1 MSGNYI
7 PFSGNPSAY
16 GQGPQHLFF
25 SGLGQAASPPPA
37 PPPLPSQPFGVDTLG
52 YPGGTSGALGDM
64 PSVSTPSPDQSL
76 AAMGNAAR
84 TGLSVASGPFGI
96 ATALGSLGLTDY
108 LGRDPSLSLGPMG
121 TLGALGEALGL
132 TSRPD
137 AAVNALYSEAAA
149 AAGANMAAAAAEANA
164 MAQGMQSPTGFGSY
178 GFGTSPN
185 AGLGSGDFSQLNQDA
200 RDAAAEA
207 ADKTGANA
215 LAEATEVGAPPGG
228 VFGDPGTDPG
238 DPGDTGSPSNLAGG
252 GPVMLAGG
260 GLTELPGGGKVAAG
274 PGGGLDDLIPTTI
287 NGRRAA
293 ALSDGEFVIPADVVS
308 MMGDG
313 SSRAGTQR
321 LYDLVKNVRQDKT
334 GTNKQAGPLEVGAI
348 LRRVFK

>member
-7 PFSGNPSAY
+7 PFSGNSSTY

-25 SGLGQAASPPPA
+25 SGLGQAAPRPVGPAQAASPFV
-37 PPPLPSQPFGVDTLG
+37 SQAEAYLG
-52 YPGGTSGALGDM
+52 GMSGALGDM
-64 PSVSTPSPDQSL
+64 PSISTPSPDQSL
-76 AAMGNAAR
+76 SGLGRAVGTALSFGLNPIGTTLGIAANSAMGR
-84 TGLSVASGPFGI
+84 QGTGL
-96 ATALGSLGLTDY
+96 
-108 LGRDPSLSLGPMG
+108 MG
-121 TLGALGEALGL
+121 ALGALGSIGFAEMNSKDRTETGL
-132 TSRPD
+132 
-137 AAVNALYSEAAA
+137 
-149 AAGANMAAAAAEANA
+149 ANA
-164 MAQGMQSPTGFGSY
+164 P
-178 GFGTSPN
+178 
-185 AGLGSGDFSQLNQDA
+185 
-200 RDAAAEA
+200 
-207 ADKTGANA
+207 DKTGGMVGSPFGMGLSAGPEGGKAGDAMGGSKGEAAGTGGEPSDSKGGTTADGGSKNGEGSTPSDTTS
-215 LAEATEVGAPPGG
+215 EATSEAN
-228 VFGDPGTDPG
+228 
-238 DPGDTGSPSNLAGG
+238 DTGSTENMAGG

>member
-7 PFSGNPSAY
+7 PFGGNPSAY

-25 SGLGQAASPPPA
+25 SGLGQAASPAQSAQISNPFV
-37 PPPLPSQPFGVDTLG
+37 SQAEAYLG
-52 YPGGTSGALGDM
+52 GMSGALGDM
-64 PSVSTPSPDQSL
+64 PAPSVPSPDQSL
-76 AAMGNAAR
+76 SGMAR
-84 TGLSVASGPFGI
+84 GVGTALSFGLNPVG
-96 ATALGSLGLTDY
+96 TALGMVANSAMGREGTGL
-108 LGRDPSLSLGPMG
+108 MG
-121 TLGALGEALGL
+121 ALGALGSIGL
-132 TSRPD
+132 ADMNSKDRTESGLANAPGMTGGMVGSPFGMGLSAGPEGGKAGD
-137 AAVNALYSEAAA
+137 AMGGSKGDAMGTGGEPSDSKGGTTADGGSKGGEGSGGGMGGSDGS
-149 AAGANMAAAAAEANA
+149 AGAHGGESDGQGEGW
-164 MAQGMQSPTGFGSY
+164 AQ
-178 GFGTSPN
+178 
-185 AGLGSGDFSQLNQDA
+185 
-200 RDAAAEA
+200 
-207 ADKTGANA
+207 
-215 LAEATEVGAPPGG
+215 
-228 VFGDPGTDPG
+228 
-238 DPGDTGSPSNLAGG
+238 G
-252 GPVMLAGG
+252 GPVYLAGG

-321 LYDLVKNVRQDKT
+321 LYDLVKNVRHDKT